1 MTEVKINASQKKR
14 SMPLVAYAFF
24 YLGFLYVPVLFLP
37 LFSFND
43 SMYIS
48 FPLRGFTFDWY
59 KEMLTNEAMH
69 GALVNSLKVGIF
81 VSTFSTILGIFGAK
95 AVTKYRMRGKKTVLG
110 LIMLPLVIPEI
121 IIAVALL
128 IFILQ
133 AGGKLSLYS
142 IALGHTLLCV
152 PFAMA
157 VLISRFEGFDRAME
171 EASADLGEN
180 GWWTFWRVTFP
191 IVLPGVAASLL
202 LCFTISFDEFIIA
215 FFLGGTEPTLPVYM
229 WNQLR
234 FPKLLPG
241 VLALGACIFF
251 ISFLV
256 IGFAEWL
263 RQRNDH
269 LVTRNRSNP
278 VIGREITTGS

>member
-1 MTEVKINASQKKR
+1 MSVTVRSFGVVKGNR
-14 SMPLVAYAFF
+14 PLFIYAIL
-24 YLGFLYVPVLFLP
+24 YLGFLYVPVMFLP

-43 SMYIS
+43 SMYMS
-48 FPLRGFTFDWY
+48 FPLRGFTLDWY
-59 KEMLTNEAMH
+59 KDMFANQAMH
-69 GALVNSLKVGIF
+69 KALLNSFRVGIV
-81 VSTFSTILGIFGAK
+81 VSVISTALGIFGAK
-95 AVTKYRMRGKKTVLG
+95 AVTRYDLTGRRPLIG

-121 IIAVALL
+121 IVAVALL

-142 IALGHTLLCV
+142 IALGHILICV
-152 PFAMA
+152 PFSMA
-157 VLISRFEGFDRAME
+157 VLMSRFEGFDYAME
-171 EASADLGEN
+171 EASKDLGEN
-180 GWWTFWRVTFP
+180 EFWTFWRVTFP
-191 IVLPGVAASLL
+191 IVLPGIAASLL
-202 LCFTISFDEFIIA
+202 LCFTISFDEFIVA

-251 ISFLV
+251 VSFLV

-263 RQRNDH
+263 RQRK
-269 LVTRNRSNP
+269 
-278 VIGREITTGS
+278 